1 MAPLAD
7 TFHAVSLSG
16 GKDSTAMLLLML
28 ERDMPIDLVLNAD
41 TGMEFPEMYEH
52 LKQVDEHLYRERG
65 IHITRLKSPKSFEYI
80 MFDEPKQKA
89 SCISNRQ
96 RLGVPCKGNGWPG
109 IRVRWCTG
117 QLKTH
122 LISREVN
129 RLRRDRP
136 CVQYIGIAA
145 DEAKRCKTDNGKSY
159 PLVDWGIT
167 EAEALQICYDRGFR
181 FGGLYEVYDR
191 ASCWCCPFQSIGEL
205 RKLRSHHPE
214 LWARLLDMDSRALAQ
229 FGGTPLGRFTKNWS
243 VAELDERFAR
253 EEEGGTGV

>member
-1 MAPLAD
+1 MD
-7 TFHAVSLSG
+7 
-16 GKDSTAMLLLML
+16 
-28 ERDMPIDLVLNAD
+28 ER
-41 TGMEFPEMYEH
+41 
-52 LKQVDEHLYRERG
+52 LYRERG
-65 IHITRLKSPKSFEYI
+65 IHITRLKSHKSFEYM

-89 SCISNRQ
+89 SCIANRQ
-96 RLGVPCKGNGWPG
+96 LLGVPCKGTAGPASAYAGAPG
-109 IRVRWCTG
+109 SSKRT
-117 QLKTH
+117 

-205 RKLRSHHPE
+205 RKLRSHHPSFA
-214 LWARLLDMDSRALAQ
+214 ARLLDMDSRALAQ

-243 VAELDERFAR
+243 VAELGERFAR
-253 EEEGGTGV
+253 EEEGVTGV